1 MKFDKNKSYNEY
13 LYHHTLLYG
22 ETNTKKTYY
31 TAKFVQ
37 FLVESKFNP
46 LEITILDFAP
56 NMVTINDSKIGGR
69 IEDFYANSKTC
80 NNMYFEGEIIP
91 PRLRSQNS
99 KDLIENARSNYVKTH
114 QILEEYHQKPTFIL
128 IINDISIYLHVGKLA
143 YFLKTIQKARTFF
156 GNSYC
161 GTSISRNFA
170 SDFSLKEKIK
180 VESLIEK
187 IENSYSTD

>member
-1 MKFDKNKSYNEY
+1 MKFDKNKSCNEY
-13 LYHHTLLYG
+13 LNHRTLLYG

-56 NMVTINDSKIGGR
+56 KMVTINDSKIGGR
-69 IEDFYANSKTC
+69 IEDFYANSKIC

-99 KDLIENARSNYVKTH
+99 KVLIENARNNYVKTH
-114 QILEEYHQKPTFIL
+114 QILEEYHQKPTLIL
-128 IINDISIYLHVGKLA
+128 VINDISIYLHVGKLE

-156 GNSYC
+156 GNTYY
-161 GTSISRNFA
+161 GTSINRNF
-170 SDFSLKEKIK
+170 SYKFSLKEKKFI
-180 VESLIEK
+180 ESLVK
-187 IENSYSTD
+187 RIENSYST

>member
-56 NMVTINDSKIGGR
+56 KMVTINDSKIGGR
-69 IEDFYANSKTC
+69 IEDFYTNSRNC
-80 NNMYFEGEIIP
+80 NNVHFEGEIIP
-91 PRLRSQNS
+91 PRLRSKNS
-99 KDLIENARSNYVKTH
+99 KTLIENARSNYIKTN
-114 QILEEYHQKPTFIL
+114 QILEEYHQKPTSIL
-128 IINDISIYLHVGKLA
+128 VINDISIYLHVGKLD

-156 GNSYC
+156 GNSYY
-161 GTSISRNFA
+161 GTSINRNF
-170 SDFSLKEKIK
+170 SHDFSLKEKK
-180 VESLIEK
+180 LGESLIEK
-187 IENSYSTD
+187 IENSYST